1 MHLYTYSYWIYIVYN
16 RVYCREQSQCPQKQS
31 QSSPVATATDSA
43 ALVLDWSATAGTA
56 IQPQTD
62 SAALV
67 LDWSATDRLCH
78 SRIGLISHRQTLP
91 LSYWTDQPQ
100 TDSAALVLDWSAT
113 DRLCR
118 SRIGLISHRQTL
130 PLSYWTDQP
139 QQALQF
145 HHRLTRAQI
154 LHCLPRQKDAREYV
168 FLCF

>member
-1 MHLYTYSYWIYIVYN
+1 MHLYTYSYWMCIVYN

-43 ALVLDWSATAGTA
+43 ALVLDWSAT
-56 IQPQTD
+56 
-62 SAALV
+62 
-67 LDWSATDRLCH
+67 DRLCR

-118 SRIGLISHRQTL
+118 SRIGLISHSRHCRSRIGLISHRQTL

-145 HHRLTRAQI
+145 NHRLTRAQI